1 MRKVILTF
9 LLGSLVVMSCAQEAR
24 QGYVLKVGD
33 GEIAA
38 GAIIKASP
46 KSGTQGGVLIVEP
59 FPDGFSTGLHYHV
72 NADEFFY
79 VISGRGKARFGDKN
93 HSIEAGDVVFIPAGE
108 HHKLFTDGSTMELLA
123 FLDKPGLDEEFRA
136 WHRAYGDA
144 QPVSLQQL
152 NEIAEKFGTV
162 YKTLK

>member
-1 MRKVILTF
+1 MRLICF
-9 LLGSLVVMSCAQEAR
+9 AFMLGLVAVPSAAQDEP

-46 KSGTQGGVLIVEP
+46 KSGTQGAVLLLEP
-59 FPDGFSTGLHYHV
+59 FPEEFSTGLHYHV
-72 NADEFFY
+72 HADEFFY
-79 VISGRGKARFGDKN
+79 VIAGRGTAHFGGQD
-93 HSIEAGDVVFIPAGE
+93 HPLEPGDVVFIPAGE
-108 HHKLFTDGSTMELLA
+108 DHKLFTDGSTMEVLA

-144 QPVSLQQL
+144 QPVSVEQL
-152 NEIAEKFGTV
+152 NEIAERYGTV